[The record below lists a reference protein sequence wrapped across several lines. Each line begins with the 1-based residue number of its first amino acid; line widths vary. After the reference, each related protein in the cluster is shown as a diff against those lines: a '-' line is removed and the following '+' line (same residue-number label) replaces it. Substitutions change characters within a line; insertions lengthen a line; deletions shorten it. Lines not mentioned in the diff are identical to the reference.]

1 MSIDHQS
8 APSSPGLWNEADL
21 WPRRDE
27 PEVREEIATRFLPFA
42 KSIALRYRSSAEPF
56 DDLIQVA
63 NLGLMNAIDRFDP
76 ESGHPFTAFAS
87 ATINGELK
95 RHFRD
100 RVSSVRLPRGVY
112 ERVGRAEIAT
122 SELRG
127 SLGREPSNEEIAE
140 AADCSPDQVE
150 EAQLGVA
157 VRHPVPLQT
166 DDDEVE
172 GSGILEDHVGVEDP
186 DFGLAE
192 DRMLALNVLEKLE
205 GDDRTIIVLRYRDE
219 LSQSEIADR
228 LGCSQMQISRRLRK
242 ILDEL
247 NEWMVGNRLARS

>member
-1 MSIDHQS
+1 MSIDHRN
-8 APSSPGLWNEADL
+8 APISPGLWNEADL
-21 WPRRDE
+21 WPRREE
-27 PEVREEIATRFLPFA
+27 PGVREEIATRFLPFA

-56 DDLIQVA
+56 DDLVQVA
-63 NLGLMNAIDRFDP
+63 NLGLMNAIDRFDH

-127 SLGREPSNEEIAE
+127 SLGREPSTEEIAD
-140 AADCSPDQVE
+140 AADCSPDQIE

-157 VRHPVPLQT
+157 VRHPLPLQW
-166 DDDEVE
+166 DDEDDEAGGV
-172 GSGILEDHVGVEDP
+172 LEEHVGVEDR
-186 DFGLAE
+186 DFRLAE
-192 DRMLALNVLEKLE
+192 DHILAIEALEKLDSE
-205 GDDRTIIVLRYRDE
+205 DRLIIVLRFRDE
-219 LSQSEIADR
+219 LSQSEIAGR
-228 LGCSQMQISRRLRK
+228 LGCSQMQVSRRLRR

-247 NEWMVGNRLARS
+247 NERMAVQ